1 MHLRFRPGPAAIQK
15 KSNRGFKTTRE
26 CAICRPAMSHPLKLG
41 LCYGKIL
48 DVSEDASDFN
58 PGDNHGC

>member
-1 MHLRFRPGPAAIQK
+1 
-15 KSNRGFKTTRE
+15 
-26 CAICRPAMSHPLKLG
+26 MSHPLKLG